1 MGPAHPTRY
10 LACMVLGVACAT
22 AAVHPPVGRQVAL
35 LAQRVEA
42 ATSTR
47 AQRPAP
53 AAHAVTPCRYA

>member
-1 MGPAHPTRY
+1 MGPAHATRY

-22 AAVHPPVGRQVAL
+22 AAMHPPVGRQVVL

-47 AQRPAP
+47 MHRPAP
-53 AAHAVTPCRYA
+53 VARTKAPCRYA